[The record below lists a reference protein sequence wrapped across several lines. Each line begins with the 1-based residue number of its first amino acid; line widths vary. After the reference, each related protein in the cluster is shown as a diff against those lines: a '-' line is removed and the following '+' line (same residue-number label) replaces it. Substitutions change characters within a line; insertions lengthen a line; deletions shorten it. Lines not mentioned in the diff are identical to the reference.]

1 MPPSSGGSTA
11 VKVVVTGPFA
21 AGKTT
26 FISTLSEVPLFSTE
40 KPVSDESRSVK
51 SMTTVSMDFG
61 KITFDFDEGDVV
73 LYLFGTPGQERFD
86 FMWDVLARGM
96 LGFVVLVDVT
106 QEKTFQE
113 AKKIVKYFTELSDVP
128 YVIGANRATGNAK
141 AVARLKKKLGVGEE
155 IPVVPCEVVSR
166 QSAKEVL
173 LALLYRVS
181 DLLDKHRAVGASS
194 PR

>member
-1 MPPSSGGSTA
+1 MPDQGGPPTA

-26 FISTLSEVPLFSTE
+26 FISTLSEIPLFSTE
-40 KPVSDESRSVK
+40 KPVSDSSREIK

-61 KITFDFDEGDVV
+61 KLSFHFEEGDVV

-96 LGFVVLVDVT
+96 LGFIVLVDVT
-106 QEKTFQE
+106 REKTFKE
-113 AKKIVKYFTELSDVP
+113 ARKIVKYFRKLSDVP
-128 YVIGANRATGNAK
+128 FVVGANRATGHEDVLDK
-141 AVARLKKKLGVGEE
+141 LREKLGLDDET
-155 IPVVPCEVVSR
+155 PVVPCEVVSR

-181 DLLDKHRAVGASS
+181 ALLGEEKVATRA
-194 PR
+194 RK

>member
-1 MPPSSGGSTA
+1 MPRSTGAAA

-26 FISTLSEVPLFSTE
+26 FIGTLSEVPLLATE
-40 KPVSDESRSVK
+40 KPITDSSRSVK

-61 KITFDFDEGDVV
+61 KITFDFEEGDVV
-73 LYLFGTPGQERFD
+73 LYLFGTPGQDRFD

-106 QEKTFQE
+106 RETTYAE
-113 AKKIVKYFTELSDVP
+113 AKKIVKYFRELSDVP
-128 YVIGANRATGNAK
+128 YVIGANRATGNDRVLAH
-141 AVARLKKKLGVGEE
+141 LKKKLGVGADV
-155 IPVVPCEVVSR
+155 PVIPCEVVSR

-181 DLLDKHRAVGASS
+181 ELLDQDKAVGVYSS
-194 PR
+194 

>member
-1 MPPSSGGSTA
+1 MPDQGGPPTA

-26 FISTLSEVPLFSTE
+26 FISTLSEIPLFSTE
-40 KPVSDESRSVK
+40 KPVSDSSREIK

-61 KITFDFDEGDVV
+61 KLSFHFEEGDVV

-96 LGFVVLVDVT
+96 LGFIVLVDVT
-106 QEKTFQE
+106 REKTFKE
-113 AKKIVKYFTELSDVP
+113 ARKIVKYFRKLSDVP
-128 YVIGANRATGNAK
+128 FVVGANRATGHEDVLDK
-141 AVARLKKKLGVGEE
+141 LREKLGLDDET
-155 IPVVPCEVVSR
+155 PVVPCEVVSR

-181 DLLDKHRAVGASS
+181 ALLGEEKVASRA
-194 PR
+194 RK

>member
-1 MPPSSGGSTA
+1 MPDSPGAPTA

-40 KPVSDESRSVK
+40 KPVTDSSREVK
-51 SMTTVSMDFG
+51 TTTTVSMDFG
-61 KITFDFDEGDVV
+61 KISFAFDEGDVV

-96 LGFVVLVDVT
+96 LGFIVLVDVT
-106 QEKTFQE
+106 REKTFKE
-113 AKKIVKYFTELSDVP
+113 ARKIVKYFRNLSDVP
-128 YVIGANRATGNAK
+128 FVVGANRATGNEE
-141 AVARLKKKLGVGEE
+141 AVRRLRTKLGLGDDV
-155 IPVVPCEVVSR
+155 PVVPCEVVSR

-173 LALLYRVS
+173 LALLYKVS
-181 DLLDKHRAVGASS
+181 SLIGEEAVTADG
-194 PR
+194 RR

>member
-1 MPPSSGGSTA
+1 MPDQGGPPTA

-26 FISTLSEVPLFSTE
+26 FISTLSEIPLFSTE
-40 KPVSDESRSVK
+40 KPVSDSSREIK

-61 KITFDFDEGDVV
+61 KLSFHFEEGDVV

-96 LGFVVLVDVT
+96 LGFIVLVDVT
-106 QEKTFQE
+106 REKTFKE
-113 AKKIVKYFTELSDVP
+113 ARKIVKYFRKLSDVP
-128 YVIGANRATGNAK
+128 FVVGANRATGHED
-141 AVARLKKKLGVGEE
+141 VLDRLREKLGLDDET
-155 IPVVPCEVVSR
+155 PVVPCEVVSR

-181 DLLDKHRAVGASS
+181 ALLGEEKVATRA
-194 PR
+194 RK

>member
-1 MPPSSGGSTA
+1 MPESAGAAA

-40 KPVSDESRSVK
+40 KPVTDASRSVK
-51 SMTTVSMDFG
+51 AMTTVSMDFG
-61 KITFDFDEGDVV
+61 KITFDFEEGEVV

-106 QEKTFQE
+106 REKTYPE
-113 AKKIVKYFTELSDVP
+113 AKKIVKYFRELSDVP
-128 YVIGANRATGNAK
+128 YVVGANRATGNEK
-141 AVARLKKKLGVGEE
+141 AVERLRKKLALDEDV
-155 IPVVPCEVVSR
+155 PVIPCEVVSR

-181 DLLDKHRAVGASS
+181 AFLDRDDAVGVTSA
-194 PR
+194 